1 MRNNKKLFLLMVLLM
16 GIVTNFSLS
25 INTISAFAEN
35 NRKTEAEQEQDINT
49 LESTS
54 PSQENQMEHLSEKI
68 IGNSIKN
75 LDIRTNEEFF
85 TSKTDN
91 NTSERTI
98 KKRITTLEDN
108 NTGEKRKNKLFYIG
122 MIIIIFTITN
132 YNLRKNK
139 HSEK

>member
-91 NTSERTI
+91 NTSERTN